1 MELAVRDDP
10 DFLKYFQDHTFPLSD
25 CLLKKK
31 VQKPEWFIYYIVSEN
46 LTYDTSKIKLIDPI

>member
-10 DFLKYFQDHTFPLSD
+10 DFLKYFENHTFPESD

-31 VQKPEWFIYYIVSEN
+31 VQKSDSIGN
-46 LTYDTSKIKLIDPI
+46 K